1 MNETFE
7 GRQGEGAGMGGV
19 FGAEQAVQRTPE
31 EEFLAAMLAGRD
43 VSDLVDPDEAREA
56 EEQRIAAMDEVQR
69 EAYFEHEALQ
79 TVFDDIRLRS
89 RGGELTTPD
98 YWESVDLV
106 PEHMEAGAFTALV
119 FDTIIDAQA
128 KAQERREAAEAAAKE
143 ASFANAAAVGASGAE
158 ARQGADAPAPAD
170 PDADVSGEPAVQPVA
185 SATPG
190 AAAGGS
196 DEAAGNHGLAAEASE
211 EAWEL
216 DDIAVLE
223 GSSVYLYSTDEM
235 SESFARWAFLAA
247 ENDDV
252 ATLVENARHE
262 SKVYP
267 RPMKAKSLTNR
278 PVYMTAERIAAAFEA
293 VQESGLYPDVKTCSA
308 SNGDVYFYSTDY
320 LSDAQAKALA
330 EWESVERRANM

>member
-69 EAYFEHEALQ
+69 EAHFEHEALQ

-143 ASFANAAAVGASGAE
+143 ASFANAAAVEASGAE